1 MVCVTERYRSLGAGD
16 LRWLQ
21 YFRSSGVFWSRSLWA
36 GRPGKHTLDQKRIAG
51 DRPIVRLLIAT
62 AVPRAY
68 KKRQASFLARLS
80 SLSRRLWGSPR
91 LSNNSSHRGSNE
103 ESNGASHW
111 AARLAQREPIYRK
124 SKRSFSR
131 KQSPLNPTNSAVPIW
146 NDFTEILKLKKERR
160 NHQLKKSF
168 KPLRIR
174 KKLENLIKV

>member
-1 MVCVTERYRSLGAGD
+1 MHRLLVSELVKPACYRLGRAVDGLRHGTLSESRCGWSALVAVLSL
-16 LRWLQ
+16 
-21 YFRSSGVFWSRSLWA
+21 FWSRSLWA
-36 GRPGKHTLDQKRIAG
+36 GRSGKHTLDQKRIAG

-146 NDFTEILKLKKERR
+146 NDFTEILKLKKRE
-160 NHQLKKSF
+160 KK
-168 KPLRIR
+168 KPST
-174 KKLENLIKV
+174 

>member
-36 GRPGKHTLDQKRIAG
+36 GRSGKHTLDRKRIAG

-146 NDFTEILKLKKERR
+146 NDFTEILKLKKRE
-160 NHQLKKSF
+160 KK
-168 KPLRIR
+168 KPST
-174 KKLENLIKV
+174 